1 MNKTLLQFL
10 AILMLIVS
18 CKKGTDDTSTPDAP
32 APTGTSAVPSTFTQ
46 KVLMEIFTGAG
57 QAQCTDG
64 FVKES
69 DIMTSYP
76 STAIPVRIHYS
87 DAMEIPYYTATEST
101 FNNGIPPTFPS
112 AMINRTPSLSMVIL
126 NRTQW
131 MSNFLT
137 AKSKT
142 ATCGLA
148 IVSSVTGT
156 TATIEVHAGFKQ
168 ALTGAINLT
177 VMLTETN
184 VTGSGNQYDQRNS
197 YNTTTGHS
205 YYGAGDPI
213 VGFNHSHTLRKV
225 LTANLGDAIPTAV
238 TTQGGEYVKTFTVNI
253 SAYKAS
259 DLSVVAFINKPGT
272 TPTTHEVMNVQR
284 VTLGSTQNWD

>member
-1 MNKTLLQFL
+1 MNKILLSFL
-10 AILMLIVS
+10 AISMLLVS
-18 CKKGTDDTSTPDAP
+18 CKKDSDDIETPDTP
-32 APTGTSAVPSTFTQ
+32 APTGTSAVPATFTQ
-46 KVLMEIFTGAG
+46 KVLLEIFTGAG
-57 QAQCTDG
+57 QPQCTDG

-69 DIMTSYP
+69 DIIASYP
-76 STAIPVRIHYS
+76 SIAIPVRIHYS
-87 DAMEIPYYTATEST
+87 DAMEIPYYTSTEST

-126 NRTQW
+126 NRSQW
-131 MSNFLT
+131 MANFLA

-148 IVSSVTGT
+148 VVSSVSGT

-168 ALTGAINLT
+168 ALTGTINLT
-177 VMLTETN
+177 VMLTEAN
-184 VTGSGNQYDQRNS
+184 VTGAGTQYDQRNS
-197 YNTTTGHS
+197 YNTTAGHS

-213 VGFNHSHTLRKV
+213 LGFNHSHTLRKV

-253 SAYKAS
+253 SGYKAA
-259 DLSVVAFINKPGT
+259 DLSVVAFINKTGT
-272 TPTTHEVMNVQR
+272 SSTTHEVLNAQKVA
-284 VTLGSTQNWD
+284 LGSTQNWD